1 MVYCAEYLLQLLS
14 SQFSQKVFPQDP
26 GNLRLKNFDY
36 TAGSVEVESFRA
48 FNIVCEAF
56 KVDLASV

>member
-1 MVYCAEYLLQLLS
+1 LLQLLS
-14 SQFSQKVFPQDP
+14 SQFGQKVFPQDP

-36 TAGSVEVESFRA
+36 TAGSVEVESFWA
-48 FNIVCEAF
+48 FNIVREAF